1 MIKLVKSIVAKIYA
15 LIGKVVDLVDRLFG
29 ICINLLEK
37 LLHEVSNI
45 VELTFKVGIR
55 IFAIYFLYL
64 LFFEGLLE
72 KIVDKL

>member
-1 MIKLVKSIVAKIYA
+1 MIKLVKSIVAKIDA
-15 LIGKVVDLVDRLFG
+15 LISKVVELVDRVLG

-37 LLHEVSNI
+37 LLQEVSTI
-45 VELTFKVGIR
+45 VELSFKVGIR
-55 IFAIYFLYL
+55 IFAIYFLYQ

>member
-37 LLHEVSNI
+37 LLHEVSSI

-55 IFAIYFLYL
+55 IFAFYFLYL

>member
-1 MIKLVKSIVAKIYA
+1 MIKLVKSIVAKIAA
-15 LIGKVVDLVDRLFG
+15 LAGKLVDLVDRVLG
-29 ICINLLEK
+29 VCINLLEK

>member
-37 LLHEVSNI
+37 LLNEVSNI

>member
-1 MIKLVKSIVAKIYA
+1 MIKLVKSIVAKIA
-15 LIGKVVDLVDRLFG
+15 VLAGKLVDLVDRVFG
-29 ICINLLEK
+29 ICINLSEK

-55 IFAIYFLYL
+55 IFAIYFLYQ

-72 KIVDKL
+72 KIVDKF

>member
-1 MIKLVKSIVAKIYA
+1 MIKLVKSIVAKIAA
-15 LIGKVVDLVDRLFG
+15 LAGKLVDLVDRVFG
-29 ICINLLEK
+29 VCINLLEK

-55 IFAIYFLYL
+55 IFAIYFLYQ

>member
-1 MIKLVKSIVAKIYA
+1 MIKLVKSLIAKVAA
-15 LIGKVVDLVDRLFG
+15 LIGKLVNLVDLGLGV
-29 ICINLLEK
+29 CINLLEK

>member
-1 MIKLVKSIVAKIYA
+1 MIKLIKSIIAKIYA
-15 LIGKVVDLVDRLFG
+15 VVGKVVDLVDRVFG

-37 LLHEVSNI
+37 LLHEVSTI
-45 VELTFKVGIR
+45 VELSFKVGIR

>member
-29 ICINLLEK
+29 VCINLLEK